1 MRPEILFPL
10 FAPVTALPGVG
21 PRTAKLIE
29 SLAGPHVVDLCWHLP
44 SGLIDRRYAPKI
56 ADAEPDRVATLT
68 LRVGQHLAPRNPRQ
82 PYRIACHDDTG
93 EVTLVFF
100 HAKADYLG
108 KILPEGE
115 VRVVSGRLE
124 VFGGRLQMSHPDHIG
139 RLEELRSLKRVEP
152 VYPLTAGLTLKPL
165 GKAVR
170 GALERAP
177 APAEWLDPAFCA
189 REGWPDWRTA
199 LGAAHAPRGPEDLDP
214 LTPTRRRLAYDE
226 LLANQ
231 LALGLVRHHQR
242 GQRGRAIR
250 GDGRLCD
257 RAMAALP
264 FQLTASQRQA
274 GAEICADMASQ
285 SRMLRL
291 LQGDV
296 GSGKT
301 VVALMAM
308 LSAVEA
314 GFQAALMAPTEILA
328 RQHLHTIAPLAE
340 AAGVG
345 LELLTGRDKG
355 KAREAALARL
365 ESGESGLAVG
375 THALFQK
382 EVAFRDLA
390 LAVIDEQHRFG
401 VHQRLTLAAKGPQ
414 GPKGRGAVDVLVMTA
429 TPIPRTLVLTSYG
442 DMEVSRLTEKPAGRQ
457 PIDTRALP
465 LDRLDE
471 VIDGIARALD
481 AGAQGGAP
489 GSAPRGAKIYWVCP
503 LVEESEASD
512 LAAAEA
518 RHKSLSQRFGARVGL
533 VHGRMRGKDKDA
545 VMAAFAEGP
554 VDLLVATTV
563 IEVGVDVAAATVMV
577 IEHAE
582 RFGLAQLHQL
592 RGRVGRGAEKSTC
605 LLLYQGP
612 LGEAAR
618 ARIRI
623 LRETDDGFRIAEEDL
638 RLRGA
643 GELLGTRQSGFPE
656 FRLADLAVHD
666 ELLATARD
674 DARLIIAKDPDLAGP
689 RGAALRV
696 LLYLFERDAAV
707 KYLGSG

>member
-100 HAKADYLG
+100 HAKADYLS

-274 GAEICADMASQ
+274 GAEISADMASQ

-375 THALFQK
+375 THALFQQ

-401 VHQRLTLAAKGPQ
+401 VHQRLTLAAKGTQ
-414 GPKGRGAVDVLVMTA
+414 GAKGRGAVDVLVMTA

-481 AGAQGGAP
+481 AGAQGGTP
-489 GSAPRGAKIYWVCP
+489 GSAPRGAKVYWVCP

-592 RGRVGRGAEKSTC
+592 RGRVGRGAGKSTC

>member
-100 HAKADYLG
+100 HAKADYLS

-274 GAEICADMASQ
+274 GAEISADMASQ

-414 GPKGRGAVDVLVMTA
+414 GAKGRGAVDVLVMTA

-489 GSAPRGAKIYWVCP
+489 GSAPRGAKVYWVCP

-545 VMAAFAEGP
+545 VMAAFGEGP

>member
-100 HAKADYLG
+100 HAKADYLS

-274 GAEICADMASQ
+274 GAEISADMASQ

-401 VHQRLTLAAKGPQ
+401 VHQRLTLAAKGPK
-414 GPKGRGAVDVLVMTA
+414 GAKGRGAVDVLVMTA

-481 AGAQGGAP
+481 AGA
-489 GSAPRGAKIYWVCP
+489 KVYWVCP

-592 RGRVGRGAEKSTC
+592 RGRVGRGAGKSTC

-618 ARIRI
+618 ARIR
-623 LRETDDGFRIAEEDL
+623 
-638 RLRGA
+638 
-643 GELLGTRQSGFPE
+643 
-656 FRLADLAVHD
+656 
-666 ELLATARD
+666 
-674 DARLIIAKDPDLAGP
+674 
-689 RGAALRV
+689 
-696 LLYLFERDAAV
+696 
-707 KYLGSG
+707 